1 MENAEKKAPK
11 YCVLAEELTQKI
23 NGGTFREGEKLPSEN
38 ELCHSLGLS
47 RQTVRQAFALL
58 ESRGIVSRRRG
69 SGTFVQPAARSQG
82 TGSVGVIA
90 TYITD
95 YIFPAIIR
103 GIESE
108 LTKLGYTLTLGV
120 TKNKVENESR
130 ILRSF
135 LEKKVDGIIVEGT
148 RTAFPNP
155 NAALYGTLAENRIPC
170 VFFNGFYRQVPCVH
184 LVTDDR
190 ACGEKAARYLLA
202 QNPGRKLGGIFK
214 SDDFQGLERYAG
226 FAKGI
231 RACGGEP
238 DGGSVVWFTTE
249 EQDGLF
255 SGLSGE
261 NVLGRLRDCSGI
273 VCYND
278 QIALG
283 LIRLFLGN
291 GVRVPEDTAVIGFD
305 EASLS
310 DYSPVPITTFRHPKE
325 KMGVLAADKID
336 RLIRDPFCGEAS
348 AVMKMEMTVKAS
360 TGGLSP
366 GQDCSF

>member
-1 MENAEKKAPK
+1 MKNAEKKPPK
-11 YCVLAEELTQKI
+11 YCALADELTQKI
-23 NGGTFREGEKLPSEN
+23 SGGTFREGERLPSEN

-58 ESRGIVSRRRG
+58 ENRGLVSRRRG
-69 SGTFVQPAARSQG
+69 SGTFVRPAVRLRG
-82 TGSVGVIA
+82 TGSVGVVT

-148 RTAFPNP
+148 RTAFSNP
-155 NAALYGTLAENRIPC
+155 NAALYEKLAENRIPC
-170 VFFNGFYRQVPCVH
+170 VFFNGFYRDFPCVH

-190 ACGEKAARYLLA
+190 ACGEKAARHLLA
-202 QNPGRKLGGIFK
+202 RSPGGKLGGIFK
-214 SDDFQGLERYAG
+214 SDDYQGLERYAG
-226 FAKGI
+226 FAEGI

-249 EQDGLF
+249 EEAGLF
-255 SGLSGE
+255 SGRAGE
-261 NVLGRLRDCSGI
+261 NVLGRLRDCAGI

-278 QIALG
+278 RIALG
-283 LIRLFLGN
+283 LIRLLLEN

-325 KMGVLAADKID
+325 KMGILAADKID
-336 RLIRDPFCGEAS
+336 RLIRNPSCGEPS
-348 AVMKMEMTVKAS
+348 SVMKMEMVVKES
-360 TGGLSP
+360 TGGFSLRP
-366 GQDCSF
+366 DCFL